1 MFAMSRISN
10 ACYSPEHEEGDEQ
23 RVVASSLVSLNR
35 RKQRA
40 QGITHHRLKGTI
52 PSCQD
57 TKRVAYRMDAFIM
70 VKEEINTWVLT
81 IYIGKLEI
89 PVEKSNVLRHSVGSF
104 RKSELWFGVVQFFY
118 SC

>member
-1 MFAMSRISN
+1 MLFTRTRRRRRA
-10 ACYSPEHEEGDEQ
+10 EGR
-23 RVVASSLVSLNR
+23 RVIPGVAEPQKTESE
-35 RKQRA
+35 
-40 QGITHHRLKGTI
+40 GHHASQIKGTI

-104 RKSELWFGVVQFFY
+104 RKSEL
-118 SC
+118 